1 MLVLLLTTIA
11 AAILIQVFWDGIQS
25 LLDMAVFR
33 KPRLV
38 ESRRSFRGAASALPR
53 VPERPPTDVW
63 DEETFAGLTRRA
75 LSHFGDLPRLA
86 SSPLTRLTLID
97 RRLATR
103 GAAPHTLERAA
114 ELKALLSESIDRL
127 KPRGDADFGTSDE
140 WRYYNA
146 LYFPYVVGLRPYSR
160 RAIHDDLDEAAQEA
174 LKWFQVSVPERTLYN
189 WQNAA
194 ASLVAYDLQ
203 EKIARDLAKDGASS
217 E

>member
-1 MLVLLLTTIA
+1 MLVLLFTIVA

-25 LLDMAVFR
+25 LLDLAVFQR
-33 KPRLV
+33 RRLV

-53 VPERPPTDVW
+53 VPERPSLDAW
-63 DEETFAGLTRRA
+63 DEETFARLTRRA

-86 SSPLTRLTLID
+86 SSPLTRLPLID

-103 GAAPHTLERAA
+103 GADPDTLERAS
-114 ELKALLSESIDRL
+114 ELKALLRESIDRL
-127 KPRGDADFGTSDE
+127 KPRGEAEFGTSDE

-160 RAIHDDLDEAAQEA
+160 RAIHDDLDEVAQEA
-174 LKWFQVSVPERTLYN
+174 LEWFRVSVPERTLYN

-194 ASLVAYDLQ
+194 AGLVAQDLE
-203 EKIARDLAKDGASS
+203 EKMDNWQ
-217 E
+217 